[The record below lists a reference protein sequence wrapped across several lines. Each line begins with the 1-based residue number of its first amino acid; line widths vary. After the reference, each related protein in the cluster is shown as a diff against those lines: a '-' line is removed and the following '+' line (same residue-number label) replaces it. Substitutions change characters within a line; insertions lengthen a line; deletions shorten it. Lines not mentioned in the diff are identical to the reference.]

1 MSATTDERPRR
12 RRPALVR
19 AWGVWVALL
28 VLLVTAAGGC
38 GLSTNDEPETI
49 KDNVPPDLLDTETAT
64 PDTPIGSTESVKVWF
79 LRTDRLGDTRLVE
92 RERLVPRPA
101 TQVSVLESL
110 IQDPP
115 TDVERAGGISTDI
128 PEDVTLTGQPQ
139 LSSSDGQGVLT
150 VALSDDFYDLQGE
163 TARNA
168 FAQIVFTASELPGVD
183 YVQFERDGE
192 VFNAVDGDGQS
203 RRDPLSTDSYDKLRP
218 TDDTEA

>member
-12 RRPALVR
+12 RRRALVR
-19 AWGVWVALL
+19 GWVALL
-28 VLLVTAAGGC
+28 VLLVAAIAGGC
-38 GLSTNDEPETI
+38 GLSTNDKPETI

-115 TDVERAGGISTDI
+115 TDVERTGGISTAI
-128 PEDVTLTGQPQ
+128 PEDVTLAGQPR
-139 LSSSDGQGVLT
+139 LRSSEGDGVLT

-168 FAQIVFTASELPGVD
+168 FAQIVFTATELPGVD
-183 YVQFERDGE
+183 KVQFERDGE

-203 RRDPLSTDSYDKLRP
+203 RRDPLSRDSYDKLRP
-218 TDDTEA
+218 VDDTEA

>member
-12 RRPALVR
+12 RRRALVR
-19 AWGVWVALL
+19 PWLALL
-28 VLLVTAAGGC
+28 LLVTAVAGGC

-79 LRTDRLGDTRLVE
+79 LRTDRLNTRLVE

-110 IQDPP
+110 IQDAP
-115 TDVERAGGISTDI
+115 TDVERTGGISTAI
-128 PEDVTLTGQPQ
+128 PEDVTLAGQPR
-139 LSSSDGQGVLT
+139 LSSSDGVLT
-150 VALSDDFYDLQGE
+150 VPLSDNFYDLQGE

-168 FAQIVFTASELPGVD
+168 FAQIVFTATELPGVEK
-183 YVQFERDGE
+183 VQFERDGE
-192 VFNAVDGDGQS
+192 VFNAVDGEGQS
-203 RRDPLSTDSYDKLRP
+203 RRDPLSRDSYDELRP